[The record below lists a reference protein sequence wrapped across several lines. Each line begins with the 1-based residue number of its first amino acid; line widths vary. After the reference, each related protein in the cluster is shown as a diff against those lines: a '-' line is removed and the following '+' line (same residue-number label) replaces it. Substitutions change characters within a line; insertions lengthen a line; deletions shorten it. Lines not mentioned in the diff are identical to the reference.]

1 MKTKILLTMTM
12 LLLGL
17 LPGRAKSH
25 ITVDGLLY
33 EIENGEAALIGG
45 PVWRN
50 DESGEEFDPVSKVVI
65 PEKVVGCDVTA
76 IYFNPYCD
84 TLVIPKTVKTID
96 VKMYLMSLDEE
107 HFDNPNWG
115 EEDMYGAKFVESKVE
130 NPAGTFRLGGLFYAV
145 MIGWAWEDGT
155 SHSWLKVPKG
165 CESNYDN
172 FLPVGSYPVM
182 VYSEEIEDQGI
193 IYRVK
198 WSDKTAIIA
207 GYTSDFPTGADVSY
221 TIPQGFTD
229 ASGNY
234 FTVVGVDVS
243 PNVGTLF
250 LPLDSSHKMKF
261 LRNLPES
268 LTKLI
273 IPEGLQNLYIDW
285 DYQINYK
292 FETFV
297 CESGL
302 RLGPASII
310 NAEKIYYYGTY
321 DDFDLTGEH
330 SGITPDILYVPSSE
344 VTKFQSAF
352 EDLAVRPLP
361 DDYAGIENWTC
372 PGLKF
377 RLYEPDPTSGDFDD
391 YGMRAYVSG
400 YTADLPEHVVI
411 PETYNGYDV
420 MGIDARVF
428 KNCTTI
434 KSVTLPDK
442 LGRIGEEAFMGCT
455 NLESVYTVE
464 RKWSEYSIR
473 SARKSAFEGCTAL
486 KEICNK
492 VSDDDYVRPKFSVYD
507 HAFYGTTSL
516 QNFPEIFENVGDY
529 AFYQSGIKSFGVL
542 TEADFAYLNIG
553 THAFEGSKVERV
565 SINFD
570 GYIEPR
576 LILGEG
582 AFYNCGCLME
592 FEYIGPNLTIGKQA
606 FHGCSA
612 FKKFSITDPVW
623 RIGDQAFLGCSA
635 LETLNL
641 CPKYEE
647 GTFTELGEQVF
658 SYCMNLKSLILPYCA
673 RITKESTLGL
683 WLQSLEQLTMP
694 WYLHKN
700 PGVPDNAFNGT
711 QIPTNYKIVSF
722 NPAPFSDGAFP
733 SDTYQNATVKV
744 PSGQIPTY
752 QATEGWRNFV
762 NFQEISDDDYN
773 KVVINDV
780 EYSLNQSTS
789 TATVTGYQQEMVGIL
804 VEQIPIWGQ
813 RPVYEI
819 QPISFDQD
827 GNPVEY
833 GPVLVGYEEAI
844 TGYTEQESPIYNTHE
859 ALTLENSI
867 TWGGTT
873 YTVNKIADEAF
884 KDCQMLKKLTIP
896 SSYTSIG
903 KNVFTGSSLEEVVLN
918 CPLQANSEWS
928 YTAETPT
935 CPFYGAEKLVKATV
949 GEGTCTTLPYTLFGG
964 ASALK
969 EVTLPSNLR
978 EIYAYA
984 FAGTGLETI
993 QLPTSVTHLLKG
1005 VFMDS
1010 KLKSITLHE
1019 GMYVV
1024 SNSCFS
1030 GTPIEELYLPS
1041 TLNYSYTTLYQT
1053 ALKDIVSGMDS
1064 LRKVVCAENQTLT
1077 KVPQSTF
1084 TNMDKLEE
1092 IVLPSTVKTIESYA
1106 FKGCVSL
1113 KNVVLSEGLQ
1123 TIKGNAFYGCTSL
1136 QSLELPEGLETIG
1149 PQAFLGCTS
1158 LEEANLPSTVKTI
1171 GGYAFYK
1178 TKLKALTLPE
1188 SLESVGI
1195 YAFWQ
1200 NQNPSNGYYQN
1211 FPYVVTYATTPPSR
1225 SDYKLIKNGNG
1236 PNIPPLYV
1244 LVGCKAAYEEAW
1256 GDEFTDIREF
1266 PGTELVVY
1274 GEEKTSP
1281 RGATVEVPVELFNI
1295 TEAAGVMFDVTLPEG
1310 VSLVKT
1316 TSGKYD
1322 VTLSGR
1328 TTDHQ
1333 LIVTD
1338 LPNGDYRII
1347 VVSLSS
1353 QPITGNDGTL
1363 LKMGL
1368 DVSTTAQSG
1377 DFEIVFHD
1385 TEVVTQSGTSL
1396 SSVLAADGSMPFTV
1410 LPLLVGDIDGNN
1422 RIQLLDVLTLL
1433 AHINNIQPIDFTTV
1447 NKQVADVVADD
1458 VINLL
1463 DALQL
1468 IYILSKQT
1476 TGTNAPSAPADGMVT
1491 VAPGEGG
1498 LDVSVSAEPFTALT
1512 MDVTLPSGFCVDG
1525 VTLDSSRCADHSVRL
1540 TDLGGGRYR
1549 VIVFSTGLS
1558 PVQGESGR
1566 LMHISTS
1573 VTPTDVSIGD
1583 IEIGTCDLRQ
1593 LSLSPVEGY
1602 TTGMGRLAGGLSVR
1616 SDGSSLV
1623 VTSDR
1628 NAVLS
1633 VVGTDGRLVR
1643 NLEVGPGTSRHGGFA
1658 PGVYVVNGARVIIR

>member
-1 MKTKILLTMTM
+1 MKTKLLLLMAI

-17 LPGRAKSH
+17 LPGRAQSE
-25 ITVDGLLY
+25 ITIDGLTY
-33 EIENGEAALIGG
+33 EIKNGEATLVWG
-45 PVWRN
+45 PVWRD

-65 PEKVVGCDVTA
+65 PEKVVGCDVTT

-96 VKMYLMSLDEE
+96 VQESFNGKRNIN
-107 HFDNPNWG
+107 FDY
-115 EEDMYGAKFVESKVE
+115 YGDDRWAAKFIESKVE
-130 NPAGTFRLGGLFYAV
+130 NPDSKFRVRDLFYATV
-145 MIGWAWEDGT
+145 MVETWKNGAA
-155 SHSWLKVPKG
+155 HSWLKVPKG
-165 CESNYDN
+165 SESSYDN
-172 FLPVGSYPVM
+172 RLPGNGYSYPIM
-182 VYSEEIEDQGI
+182 AYSEEMEDQGV

-207 GYTSDFPTGADVSY
+207 GYTSDFPTGTNVSY

-234 FTVVGVDVS
+234 FTVVGIDC
-243 PNVGTLF
+243 PPEAGTLIF
-250 LPLDSSHKMKF
+250 PADPSHSMKF

-273 IPEGLQNLYIDW
+273 ISEGLQNLYIDFYYTQ
-285 DYQINYK
+285 DHDK
-292 FETFV
+292 LETFV

-302 RLGPASII
+302 RLGYASEI

-321 DDFDLTGEH
+321 EDFDLIGD
-330 SGITPDILYVPSSE
+330 GAICADILYVPSSE
-344 VTKFQSAF
+344 VTKFQSDF
-352 EDLAVRPLP
+352 VDMEVGPLP
-361 DDYAGIENWTC
+361 DGYTNIESNWTWGLEYDENWSTETAKVT
-372 PGLKF
+372 GF
-377 RLYEPDPTSGDFDD
+377 
-391 YGMRAYVSG
+391 YGN
-400 YTADLPEHVVI
+400 LPENIVI
-411 PETYNGYDV
+411 PVEYNGLAV
-420 MGIDARVF
+420 IGIDAGSFENCTAIKGISIPVQCTTIGDEAF
-428 KNCTTI
+428 KNCTGLQSVKLYGKFPEDLYEVNI
-434 KSVTLPDK
+434 GKS
-442 LGRIGEEAFMGCT
+442 
-455 NLESVYTVE
+455 S
-464 RKWSEYSIR
+464 
-473 SARKSAFEGCTAL
+473 FEGCTSLSSFDGQNRVAFL
-486 KEICNK
+486 GK
-492 VSDDDYVRPKFSVYD
+492 R
-507 HAFYGTTSL
+507 AFYGTTSL
-516 QNFPEIFENVGDY
+516 ISFSLHLGDVIPEE
-529 AFYQSGIKSFGVL
+529 AFVNSGIKELIKDPLSTGL
-542 TEADFAYLNIG
+542 EITEIG
-553 THAFEGSKVERV
+553 YHAFYGAKIERV
-565 SINFD
+565 SIENSD
-570 GYIEPR
+570 SDESR
-576 LILGEG
+576 LTLGEG
-582 AFYNCGCLME
+582 AFAYSTLRE
-592 FEYIGPNLTIGKQA
+592 FEYNGPKFTIGKQA
-606 FHGCSA
+606 FQNSSLS
-612 FKKFSITDPVW
+612 KFTVSEPILD
-623 RIGDQAFLGCSA
+623 IGDEAFSFCGYLKTINLWPKNTFSPTNLGTKLFNYCTS
-635 LETLNL
+635 LETITLPFLAIFNKANVLGHWLNSL
-641 CPKYEE
+641 
-647 GTFTELGEQVF
+647 TQV
-658 SYCMNLKSLILPYCA
+658 
-673 RITKESTLGL
+673 
-683 WLQSLEQLTMP
+683 TMP
-694 WYLHKN
+694 EYWNTN
-700 PGVPDNAFNGT
+700 PAVPDNTFVGDGL
-711 QIPTNYKIVSF
+711 PTNYTIVSYSPVPF
-722 NPAPFSDGAFP
+722 NGLAFNTN
-733 SDTYQNATVKV
+733 TYQNATVKV
-744 PSGQIPTY
+744 PQGQISTY
-752 QATEGWRNFV
+752 RNTEGWRNFV
-762 NFQEISDDDYN
+762 NLSEITEEEFY

-780 EYSLNQSTS
+780 EYTLNKTNK
-789 TATVTGYQQEMVGIL
+789 TATVTGYKEQVQYIYAYYVPQYDSQGNIESYEY
-804 VEQIPIWGQ
+804 VEE
-813 RPVYEI
+813 PV
-819 QPISFDQD
+819 
-827 GNPVEY
+827 
-833 GPVLVGYEEAI
+833 
-844 TGYTEQESPIYNTHE
+844 YNTHE
-859 ALTLENSI
+859 AITLESSI
-867 TWGGTT
+867 EWNGNT
-873 YTVNKIADEAF
+873 YQVKEIANRAF
-884 KDCQMLKKLTIP
+884 AGCNILKKVTIP
-896 SSYTSIG
+896 SNYTKIG
-903 KNVFTGSSLEEVVLN
+903 EHAFLNSSLEEVVLN
-918 CPLQANSEWS
+918 CRLDDMAGLW
-928 YTAETPT
+928 TAEKTDEYT
-935 CPFYGAEKLVKATV
+935 STTAPFAFCNLKKATV
-949 GEGTCTTLPYTLFGG
+949 GTNTIDLPEYLFFC
-964 ASALK
+964 AYRLK
-969 EVTLPSNLR
+969 EVSLP
-978 EIYAYA
+978 E
-984 FAGTGLETI
+984 G
-993 QLPTSVTHLLKG
+993 
-1005 VFMDS
+1005 
-1010 KLKSITLHE
+1010 LKSIGQGAFGSSGIETL
-1019 GMYVV
+1019 
-1024 SNSCFS
+1024 
-1030 GTPIEELYLPS
+1030 PLPS
-1041 TLNYSYTTLYQT
+1041 TLESIYDQAFAFSPLKNIELPENISHIGQECFKVTPLEEITIPGSVDFTEGNTSSCSETMNYVFNG
-1053 ALKDIVSGMDS
+1053 ANN
-1064 LRKVVCAENQTLT
+1064 LRKVVFAENPTVT
-1077 KVPQSTF
+1077 SVEGFNGK
-1084 TNMDKLEE
+1084 TNLKEV
-1092 IVLPSTVKTIESYA
+1092 VLPSTVKRIEDCA
-1106 FKGCVSL
+1106 FFGCEALVS
-1113 KNVVLSEGLQ
+1113 V
-1123 TIKGNAFYGCTSL
+1123 T
-1136 QSLELPEGLETIG
+1136 LPEGLETIG
-1149 PQAFLGCTS
+1149 ERAFAACSS
-1158 LEEANLPSTVKTI
+1158 LEEIHFPSTLKTI
-1171 GGYAFYK
+1171 EQWAFLS
-1178 TKLKALTLPE
+1178 TRLQSLCLPE
-1188 SLESVGI
+1188 SLEDVGSK
-1195 YAFWQ
+1195 AFEIRLDD
-1200 NQNPSNGYYQN
+1200 PTKSNYD
-1211 FPYVVTYATTPPSR
+1211 FVLTYATTPPER
-1225 SDYKLIKNGNG
+1225 NGKLVFHSADMA
-1236 PNIPPLYV
+1236 IPPLYV

-1525 VTLDSSRCADHSVRL
+1525 VTLDSSRCTDHSVRL

-1602 TTGMGRLAGGLSVR
+1602 TTGMGRLTGGLSVG